1 MLKPLAKLENWA
13 VVDSV
18 ASQSYQELRPGKHL
32 TGYVSGHANLPN
44 AKFIYTSLITGV
56 DYNKALVETN
66 NTMYQLAE
74 PSEDYRRWFEE
85 RKGSAV
91 A

>member
-1 MLKPLAKLENWA
+1 MLKPLARLENWA

-18 ASQSYQELRPGKHL
+18 ASQSYQELQPGKHL

-44 AKFIYTSLITGV
+44 AKFIYTSPITSV
-56 DYNKALVETN
+56 DYSKGLVETN

-74 PSEDYRRWFEE
+74 PNADYSRWYRERR
-85 RKGSAV
+85 GSAV

>member
-1 MLKPLAKLENWA
+1 MLKPLARLENWA

-18 ASQSYQELRPGKHL
+18 ASQSYQRLQPGKHL

-44 AKFIYTSLITGV
+44 AKFIYTSPITSV

-74 PSEDYRRWFEE
+74 PSEDYRRWFNE
-85 RKGSAV
+85 RGESAV